1 MKYSRKSNTTRRN
14 LFIEKK
20 ANKHLI
26 AAGILQIL
34 LGIGS
39 IFALRWLLCEEGSFE
54 GISGETAKSALFEIG
69 YIYAAN
75 IFKIL
80 AGLLAIF
87 LCRRKSLL
95 TVILGSLLFIVQLW
109 SFFTAGKDIAQILI
123 SIVLLAIPYYY
134 LHNAISNYRKK

>member
-75 IFKIL
+75 IF
-80 AGLLAIF
+80 
-87 LCRRKSLL
+87 
-95 TVILGSLLFIVQLW
+95 
-109 SFFTAGKDIAQILI
+109 
-123 SIVLLAIPYYY
+123 
-134 LHNAISNYRKK
+134 

>member
-1 MKYSRKSNTTRRN
+1 
-14 LFIEKK
+14 
-20 ANKHLI
+20 
-26 AAGILQIL
+26 
-34 LGIGS
+34 
-39 IFALRWLLCEEGSFE
+39 
-54 GISGETAKSALFEIG
+54 
-69 YIYAAN
+69 
-75 IFKIL
+75 
-80 AGLLAIF
+80 LLAIF